1 MEPTGPR
8 MQRRS
13 RRPMDLLVRTQTGS
27 TTNITTRTLFELVCY
42 VIMLISFQ
50 YNRPQ
55 ERAMKRSLRK
65 GGANTLNVYS
75 VGFTSHPGLLGYAT
89 FPWSYLSDRTNDG
102 VVLYF
107 KTLPGGGLT
116 AYSLGRTLTHEAGH
130 WLGLF
135 HTFENGCSAP
145 GDGVADTPAEA
156 TPAYGCPVRRD
167 TCPGAGQDPFRK
179 RSCQSLLLL

>member
-1 MEPTGPR
+1 
-8 MQRRS
+8 
-13 RRPMDLLVRTQTGS
+13 
-27 TTNITTRTLFELVCY
+27 
-42 VIMLISFQ
+42 
-50 YNRPQ
+50 
-55 ERAMKRSLRK
+55 MKRSLHK
-65 GGANTLNVYS
+65 GGANTLNVYT

-89 FPWSYLSDRTNDG
+89 FPWAYFGDRTNDG

-107 KTLPGGGLT
+107 KTLPGGGLPT
-116 AYSLGRTLTHEAGH
+116 YSLGRTLTHEAGH

-167 TCPGAGQDPFRK
+167 TCAGGGQDPIRK
-179 RSCQSLLLL
+179 LFIMLISPRFL

>member
-1 MEPTGPR
+1 
-8 MQRRS
+8 
-13 RRPMDLLVRTQTGS
+13 
-27 TTNITTRTLFELVCY
+27 
-42 VIMLISFQ
+42 
-50 YNRPQ
+50 
-55 ERAMKRSLRK
+55 MKRSLRR
-65 GGANTLNVYS
+65 GGADALNVYS

-89 FPWSYLSDRTNDG
+89 FPWSYLSDRVNDG

-107 KTLPGGGLT
+107 KSLPGGGLT

-156 TPAYGCPVRRD
+156 TPAYGCPVQRD

-179 RSCQSLLLL
+179 RCCQSLSCFFSNQGLLCRQLYGLYQ